1 MSLYHGTR
9 SATFT
14 ASIGL
19 CLTPDQDAAARYARR
34 SGTVYEVAISL
45 DSLTVLDVE
54 VAQSDIDNNDW
65 PGDSDESVAALV
77 AQGADVVRYTD
88 MDEQGYTH
96 TTLRLLTPTA
106 VAAVSGATALVDAD
120 EE

>member
-1 MSLYHGTR
+1 MTLYHGTR
-9 SATFT
+9 SDTLSAFV
-14 ASIGL
+14 GL

-45 DSLTVLDVE
+45 DSLNVLDVE
-54 VAQSDIDNNDW
+54 VAQSDIDDNNW

-77 AQGADVVRYTD
+77 AKGADVVRYTD

-96 TTLRLLTPTA
+96 TTLRLLTPAA
-106 VAAVSGATALVDAD
+106 VAAVSGVVALA
-120 EE
+120 EEE

>member
-1 MSLYHGTR
+1 MTLFHGTR
-9 SATFT
+9 SATFS

-34 SGTVYEVAISL
+34 SGTVYEVSISL
-45 DSLTVLDVE
+45 DGLNVLDVE
-54 VAQSDIDNNDW
+54 VAQSDIDNNNW

-96 TTLRLLTPTA
+96 TTLRLLTPVA
-106 VAAVSGATALVDAD
+106 VAAVSGATALDSD

>member
-9 SATFT
+9 SATFS

-54 VAQSDIDNNDW
+54 VAQSDIDNNNW
-65 PGDSDESVAALV
+65 PGDSDESVATLV

-96 TTLRLLTPTA
+96 TTLRLLTPAA
-106 VAAVSGATALVDAD
+106 VAAVTGATALDSD

>member
-1 MSLYHGTR
+1 MTLYHGTR
-9 SATFT
+9 SDTLT
-14 ASIGL
+14 AIIGL

-45 DSLTVLDVE
+45 DGLSVLDVE
-54 VAQSDIDNNDW
+54 VAQSDIDDNNW

-77 AQGADVVRYTD
+77 GQGADVVRYTD

-96 TTLRLLTPTA
+96 TTLRLLTPAA
-106 VAAVSGATALVDAD
+106 VAAVSGITAMMDAD

>member
-1 MSLYHGTR
+1 MTFFHGTR
-9 SATFT
+9 SETLSAH
-14 ASIGL
+14 IGL

-54 VAQSDIDNNDW
+54 VAQSDIDENNW

-96 TTLRLLTPTA
+96 TTLRLLTPAA
-106 VAAVSGATALVDAD
+106 VAAVSGIAALA
-120 EE
+120 EEE